1 LNGLSQHVSF
11 ESDLHGVSCVVDRFF
26 GSYRRGPLRPQLCV
40 RVTSKRRDV
49 YYFFF
54 IVTAVDSVDER
65 RPGWSAGV
73 SAEASDVDNL
83 ELHG

>member
-1 LNGLSQHVSF
+1 
-11 ESDLHGVSCVVDRFF
+11 
-26 GSYRRGPLRPQLCV
+26 LCV